1 VATER
6 KSGTGGLDTFLAAS
20 GSQLLDHRGDQVMKY
35 HIHKAVVIGSGTM
48 GAAIAA
54 HLANA
59 GVPVTLLD
67 IVPKDAPVEDKDARN
82 KIVNEGWDRCLKARP
97 ANLMSPELKTLVKL
111 GNLDDDFG
119 VVAEADWICEAI
131 VENLEIK
138 RDLMARIDD
147 MRKRTSIVSTNTSG
161 IPVSAIAEGRS
172 KEFKKHFL
180 GIHFFNPPR
189 YLKLLE
195 IIPTKD
201 TDREV
206 VEFFSWFG
214 EYRLGKGIVECK
226 DTPNFIGN
234 RVAFGTGA
242 FAMDYILKNG
252 YTVDEVDAVTGPLI
266 GRPKTATFRLIDL
279 VGLDVWDHVGRN
291 LAPLIPH
298 DQLGQE
304 YLKAETPAKL
314 MSTMLKRKWLGNKT
328 KVGFYKEVRKEDGS
342 KEFWSLDLNTLEHVP
357 PIKPR
362 FDSVKA
368 AKDVEG
374 LGDRLKVLLEA
385 DDKAAE
391 LVKALTYQSF
401 QYTSSIV
408 PEVADSPKPI
418 DDATRWG
425 FSHEAGP
432 FETWDMLGVKD
443 TVKRMKAAGYP
454 AVEWVNDMLKAGVE
468 SFYQYENGE
477 KVGVYNV
484 TQQKYVPI
492 RRPARMI
499 ILKQQKIV
507 SQNSGATIRDLGDGV
522 ACLEFHT
529 KMNAL
534 DEDIMTMTVE
544 AFDRLE
550 MDFDGLVIGNEAEN
564 FSAGANLFMMVV
576 GAQQGMWDML
586 DSAVRKLQEMN
597 IRMRYSPKPVVV
609 APAGLTLGGGCEI
622 TMHGSRVV
630 AAAETYIG
638 LVELGAGVIPAG
650 GGTKE
655 MLRRILNPVM
665 RVENA
670 EPLAALQRAFL
681 QMGQAK
687 VATSAEEARGMNI
700 LTPADRIVLNRDHL
714 LAEAKQEVLHMVAA
728 GYKPP
733 APELIYA
740 AGRDALAAIR
750 IGAWMFAEGKYI
762 TQYDHHIAGKLAYVM
777 CGGELTR
784 PQWVSEQYILD
795 LEREAIL
802 SLFGEEKTQA
812 RMWNLLQTG
821 KPLRN

>member
-1 VATER
+1 
-6 KSGTGGLDTFLAAS
+6 
-20 GSQLLDHRGDQVMKY
+20 MKY
-35 HIHKAVVIGSGTM
+35 HIQKAVVIGSGTM

-54 HLANA
+54 HLANV

-67 IVPKDAPVEDKDARN
+67 IVPRDAPARDRESRN
-82 KIVNEGWDRCLKARP
+82 AIVNEGWERCLKAKP
-97 ANLMSPELKTLVKL
+97 ANLMAAELKTFVRL
-111 GNLDDDFG
+111 GNLEDDFEI
-119 VVAEADWICEAI
+119 VAEADWVCEAI
-131 VENLEIK
+131 VENLKIK
-138 RDLMARIDD
+138 QDLMARIDEV
-147 MRKRTSIVSTNTSG
+147 RKPTGIVTTNTSG

-172 KEFKKHFL
+172 EGFRRHFM
-180 GIHFFNPPR
+180 GTHFFNPPR

-195 IIPTKD
+195 IIPTQD
-201 TDREV
+201 TENDV
-206 VEFFSWFG
+206 VDFFSWFG
-214 EYRLGKGIVECK
+214 EYRLGKGIVLCK

-242 FAMDYILKNG
+242 FAMDYILRNG

-298 DQLGQE
+298 DTLGQE
-304 YLKAETPAKL
+304 YLKAEAPATL
-314 MSTMLKRKWLGNKT
+314 MSTMLERRWLGNKT
-328 KVGFYKEVRKEDGS
+328 KIGFYKEVRGEDGR
-342 KEFWSLDLNTLEHVP
+342 KEFWPLDLNSLEHITP
-357 PIKPR
+357 TKPR

-368 AKDVEG
+368 TKDVEG
-374 LGDRLKVLLEA
+374 LGNRLKVLLEA
-385 DDKAAE
+385 EDKAAD
-391 LVKALTYQSF
+391 LIKALTYQGF
-401 QYTSSIV
+401 QYASSII
-408 PEVADSPKPI
+408 PEVADTVKPI
-418 DDATRWG
+418 DDAVRWG
-425 FSHEAGP
+425 FMHEAGP

-443 TVKRMKAAGYP
+443 TVAKMEAAGFP
-454 AVEWVNDMLKAGVE
+454 AAAWVNEMVQAGIE
-468 SFYQYENGE
+468 SFYQYEHGE
-477 KVGVYNV
+477 KIGVYHAA
-484 TQQKYVPI
+484 QKKYVQLS
-492 RRPARMI
+492 RPGKMVV
-499 ILKQQKIV
+499 LKQQKVITR
-507 SQNSGATIRDLGDGV
+507 NSGATLHDLGDGV

-534 DEDIMTMTVE
+534 DEDIMNMAIE
-544 AFDRLE
+544 AMQRLE
-550 MDFDGLVIGNEAEN
+550 TDFDGLVIGNEADN

-576 GAQQGMWDML
+576 GAQQGMWEML
-586 DSAVRKLQEMN
+586 DGAVRKLQELNMA
-597 IRMRYSPKPVVV
+597 MRYSPKPVVV

-655 MLRRILNPVM
+655 MLRRIVNPVM
-665 RVENA
+665 RIENA
-670 EPLAALQRAFL
+670 EPLAVLQRAFL

-687 VATSAEEARGMNI
+687 VATSAEEARSMNI
-700 LTPADRIVLNRDHL
+700 LGPADRVVMNRDHL
-714 LAEAKQEVLHMVAA
+714 LTEAKREVLQMIAS

-733 APELIYA
+733 APEPIYA

-750 IGAWMFAEGKYI
+750 IGAWMFAEGNYI

-802 SLFGEEKTQA
+802 SLFGEERTQA
-812 RMWNLLQTG
+812 RMWNILQTG

>member
-1 VATER
+1 
-6 KSGTGGLDTFLAAS
+6 
-20 GSQLLDHRGDQVMKY
+20 
-35 HIHKAVVIGSGTM
+35 M

-67 IVPKDAPVEDKDARN
+67 IVPKDAPADNREARN
-82 KIVNEGWDRCLKARP
+82 KIVSDGWDRCLKSRP
-97 ANLMSPELKTLVKL
+97 ANLMSENLRTLVKL
-111 GNLDDDFG
+111 GNLEDDFG

-131 VENLEIK
+131 VENLKIK
-138 RDLMARIDD
+138 QELMARVDEV
-147 MRKRTSIVSTNTSG
+147 RKPTALVSTNTSG
-161 IPVSAIAEGRS
+161 IPVKDIAEGRS
-172 KEFKKHFL
+172 KEFRKHFL
-180 GIHFFNPPR
+180 GTHFFNPPR

-195 IIPTKD
+195 IIPTRD

-206 VEFFSWFG
+206 VEFFAWFG
-214 EYRLGKGIVECK
+214 EHRLGKGIVLCK

-242 FAMDYILKNG
+242 FGMDFILSNG

-266 GRPKTATFRLIDL
+266 GRPKIATFRLMDL

-298 DQLGQE
+298 DKLGQG
-304 YLKAETPAKL
+304 YLRAEAPGRL
-314 MSTMLKRKWLGNKT
+314 MAAMLERRWLGNKT
-328 KVGFYKEVRKEDGS
+328 KVGFYKEVRGEDGR
-342 KEFWSLDLNTLEHVP
+342 KEFWPLDLNTLEHVTP
-357 PIKPR
+357 TKPR
-362 FDSVKA
+362 FDSVGK
-368 AKDVEG
+368 AKDEEK
-374 LGDRLKVLLEA
+374 LGDRLKILLEG
-385 DDKAAE
+385 DDKAAR
-391 LVKALTYQSF
+391 LVQALTYQSF
-401 QYTSSIV
+401 QYASSII
-408 PEVADSPKPI
+408 PEVADTVKPI
-418 DDATRWG
+418 DDAVRWG
-425 FSHEAGP
+425 FMHEAGP
-432 FETWDMLGVKD
+432 FEMWDMLGVKE

-454 AVEWVNDMLKAGVE
+454 PAKWVSEMLKAGIE
-468 SFYQYENGE
+468 SFYQYRNGQ
-477 KVGVYNV
+477 KAGVYDAV
-484 TQQKYVPI
+484 KGKHVKVK
-492 RRPARMI
+492 RPEGTI
-499 ILKQQKIV
+499 VLKQTKVV
-507 SQNSGATIRDLGDGV
+507 SQNAGATIRDMGDGV

-534 DEDIMTMTVE
+534 DEDIMNMADE
-544 AFDRLE
+544 ALACLE
-550 MDFDGLVIGNEAEN
+550 TDFDGLVIGSEADN
-564 FSAGANLFMMVV
+564 FSAGANLFMMAV

-586 DSAVRKLQEMN
+586 AVAVKKLQDLNM
-597 IRMRYSPKPVVV
+597 RMRYSPKPIVV

-630 AAAETYIG
+630 AAGETYVG

-655 MLRRILNPVM
+655 MLRRIVNPVM

-670 EPLAALQRAFL
+670 EALAPLQRAFL

-700 LTPADRIVLNRDHL
+700 LSPADRVVMNRDHL
-714 LAEAKQEVLHMVAA
+714 LTEARQEVVHMVAA
-728 GYKPP
+728 GYRPP
-733 APELIYA
+733 APESIYA

-750 IGAWMFAEGKYI
+750 IGAWMFKEGNYI

-802 SLFGEEKTQA
+802 SLFGEERTQA
-812 RMWNLLQTG
+812 RMWNILQTG

>member
-1 VATER
+1 
-6 KSGTGGLDTFLAAS
+6 
-20 GSQLLDHRGDQVMKY
+20 MKY
-35 HIHKAVVIGSGTM
+35 HIHEAVVIGSGTM

-54 HLANA
+54 HLANS
-59 GVPVTLLD
+59 GIPVTLLD
-67 IVPKDAPVEDKDARN
+67 IMPKDAPADDKAARN
-82 KIVNEGWDRCLKARP
+82 KIVNEGWERCLKARP
-97 ANLMSPELKTLVKL
+97 ANLMSADLKTFVKL

-119 VVAEADWICEAI
+119 VVAGADWVCEAI
-131 VENLEIK
+131 VENLKIK
-138 RDLMARIDD
+138 QDLMARIDEV
-147 MRKRTSIVSTNTSG
+147 RKPTGIVTTNTSG
-161 IPVSAIAEGRS
+161 IPVKDIAEGRS
-172 KEFKKHFL
+172 NGFREHFL
-180 GIHFFNPPR
+180 GTHFFNPPR

-195 IIPTKD
+195 IIPTEG
-201 TDREV
+201 TDKEV
-206 VEFFSWFG
+206 VEFFSQFG
-214 EYRLGKGIVECK
+214 EYRLGKGIVLCK

-242 FAMDYILKNG
+242 FAMDFILKNG
-252 YTVDEVDAVTGPLI
+252 YTVDEVDAITGPLI

-298 DQLGQE
+298 DTLGRE
-304 YLKAETPAKL
+304 YLKAEAPNRL
-314 MSTMLKRKWLGNKT
+314 MSTMLERKWLGNKT
-328 KVGFYKEVRKEDGS
+328 KIGFYKEVRGEDG
-342 KEFWSLDLNTLEHVP
+342 KREFWSLDLNTLEHVP
-357 PIKPR
+357 PTKPR

-374 LGDRLKVLLEA
+374 LGDRLKVLLAARA
-385 DDKAAE
+385 DDKAAN
-391 LVKALTYQSF
+391 LVKALTYQGF
-401 QYTSSIV
+401 QYASSII
-408 PEVADSPKPI
+408 PEVADTMKPV
-418 DDATRWG
+418 DDAVRWG
-425 FSHEAGP
+425 FMHEAGP
-432 FETWDMLGVKD
+432 FETWDMLGVKESAEQ
-443 TVKRMKAAGYP
+443 MESAGYP
-454 AVEWVNDMLKAGVE
+454 AAQWVSDMLNSGIE
-468 SFYQYENGE
+468 SFYQYRNGE
-477 KVGVYNV
+477 QVGVYDV
-484 TQQKYVPI
+484 VQRKYVEVK
-492 RRPARMI
+492 RPAGMV
-499 ILKQQKIV
+499 ILKQQKVV
-507 SQNSGATIRDLGDGV
+507 SQNSGATIRDMEDGV

-534 DEDIMTMTVE
+534 DDDIMNMTHE
-544 AFDRLE
+544 ALDWLE
-550 MDFDGLVIGNEAEN
+550 TDFDGLVIGNEADN
-564 FSAGANLFMMVV
+564 FSAGANLFMLAV

-586 DSAVRKLQEMN
+586 EAAVRKLQDINM
-597 IRMRYSPKPVVV
+597 RMRYSPKPVIV

-622 TMHGSRVV
+622 TMHASRVV

-650 GGTKE
+650 AGTKE
-655 MLRRILNPVM
+655 MLRRIVNPVM
-665 RVENA
+665 KIENS
-670 EPLAALQRAFL
+670 EPLAALQKVFL
-681 QMGQAK
+681 QVGQAK

-700 LTPADRIVLNRDHL
+700 LTRADRVVMNRSHL
-714 LAEAKQEVLHMVAA
+714 LSEAKREVLHMVAV
-728 GYKPP
+728 GYRPP

-750 IGAWMFAEGKYI
+750 IGAWMFKEGSYI

>member
-1 VATER
+1 
-6 KSGTGGLDTFLAAS
+6 
-20 GSQLLDHRGDQVMKY
+20 MKY
-35 HIHKAVVIGSGTM
+35 QIHKAVVIGAGTM
-48 GAAIAA
+48 GASIAA

-67 IVPKDAPVEDKDARN
+67 IVPKDAPADDKAARD
-82 KIVNEGWDRCLKARP
+82 KIVSNGWEACLKAKP
-97 ANLMSPELKTLVKL
+97 ANLMSADLKTFVTL
-111 GNLDDDFG
+111 GNLVDDFG
-119 VVAEADWICEAI
+119 VIAEADWICEAI
-131 VENLEIK
+131 IENLKIK
-138 RDLMARIDD
+138 QDLMERIDAL
-147 MRKRTSIVSTNTSG
+147 RKPNAIVSTNTSG
-161 IPVSAIAEGRS
+161 IPVTSIAEGRS
-172 KEFKKHFL
+172 REFRKHFL
-180 GIHFFNPPR
+180 GTHFFNPPR

-195 IIPTKD
+195 VIPTMD
-201 TDREV
+201 TAKEV
-206 VEFFSWFG
+206 VEFISHFG
-214 EYRLGKGIVECK
+214 EYRLGKGIVLCK

-242 FAMDYILKNG
+242 FAMDFILKNG
-252 YTVDEVDAVTGPLI
+252 YTVDEVDTVTGPLM
-266 GRPKTATFRLIDL
+266 GRPKTATFRLMDL

-298 DQLGQE
+298 DKLGQE
-304 YLKAETPAKL
+304 YLKAEAPAKL
-314 MSTMLKRKWLGNKT
+314 MSALLERKWLGNKT
-328 KVGFYKEVRKEDGS
+328 KVGFYKEVRNEEGK
-342 KEFWSLDLNTLEHVP
+342 KEFWSLDLKTLEHTP
-357 PIKPR
+357 PTKPR

-368 AKDVEG
+368 AKDAEG
-374 LGDRLKVLLEA
+374 LGERLKILLEA
-385 DDKAAE
+385 EDKAAE
-391 LVKALTYQSF
+391 LVKALTYQGF
-401 QYTSSIV
+401 QYASSII
-408 PEVADSPKPI
+408 PEVADTVKPI
-418 DDATRWG
+418 DDAVRWG
-425 FSHEAGP
+425 FMHEAGP
-432 FETWDMLGVKD
+432 FETWDMLGVKE
-443 TVKRMKAAGYP
+443 TVKKMKAAGYP
-454 AVEWVNDMLKAGVE
+454 AAKWVNDMLKAGVE
-468 SFYQYENGE
+468 TFYQYKNGE
-477 KVGVYNV
+477 KVGAYDAVKG
-484 TQQKYVPI
+484 KYVKLKK
-492 RRPARMI
+492 PAGMVV
-499 ILKQQKIV
+499 LKKHKVV
-507 SQNSGATIRDLGDGV
+507 SQNTGATLWDIGDGV

-534 DEDIMTMTVE
+534 DDDIMNMTIE
-544 AFDRLE
+544 AFDRLDT
-550 MDFDGLVIGNEAEN
+550 DFEGLVIGNEADN

-586 DSAVRKLQEMN
+586 DAAVKKLQDMN
-597 IRMRYSPKPVVV
+597 MRMRYSPKPVVV

-622 TMHGSRVV
+622 TMHAPRVV

-655 MLRRILNPVM
+655 MVRRIVNPVM

-670 EPLAALQRAFL
+670 EVLAPLQRAFL

-700 LTPADRIVLNRDHL
+700 LGPADRIELNRDHL
-714 LAEAKQEVLHMVAA
+714 LTEAKKEVLHMIAA

-733 APELIYA
+733 APEPIYA

-750 IGAWMFAEGKYI
+750 IGAWMFTEGKYI

-784 PQWVSEQYILD
+784 GQWVSEQYILD

-812 RMWNLLQTG
+812 RMWNILQTG